1 MKKVSLFVLILLLCS
16 VWIAILN
23 NPAVKAEPKTL
34 VVPLFYN
41 TIQEAVDAASDGDT
55 VFVKSGTY
63 NESVSIDVA
72 ISLIGEDPA
81 TTIINGD
88 MRLSGTVVLICHH
101 YVNVT
106 GFTIQP
112 SAYSWTRRGIHLLH
126 VSYCN
131 VFGNVILNNE
141 EGIWVYGCS
150 TINITGNTVSGKG
163 SGILLEC
170 SPANLICRN
179 ILRNNN
185 LGARFIASPNN
196 TLCNNTISNNKHGG
210 LVVDSDGNSILD
222 NIIEHNRASGIE
234 LLGVNNI
241 LKSNKFNNNT
251 LNFDI
256 DPKLRVDFRNSQF
269 LNDIDSSNTIEGK
282 PIIFWINK
290 QDQTVPEDA
299 AFVVLVNCKNIIV
312 ENLHLSKNPVEII
325 LVSTVNSKVT
335 NNSVEAPDYVIFV
348 HNSSGNTIANNFVLN
363 GGIGIFLHSSFQN
376 ELIGNSVTEATS
388 GITLEFSKE
397 NIIDGNIIFGGYVG
411 IRLDDSNSNI
421 VRKNVVKNCEMVAL
435 SFWRNTSQNLFYLN
449 SIFNNTKNVEP
460 YREIGPVFQFNIW
473 DNGTI
478 GNYWGDYVGTD
489 DNEDG
494 IGDSPYV
501 IPGVKWDNDAGG
513 DVSFIAGYDNYPL
526 TEPYAI
532 PEFPSWILLITFVAL
547 VAVAVIY
554 SKKLQ
559 NRGISK

>member
-1 MKKVSLFVLILLLCS
+1 MRKGSALALILLLCS
-16 VWIAILN
+16 IWLPILDVRT
-23 NPAVKAEPKTL
+23 VKAEAKTI
-34 VVPLFYN
+34 VVPEDYA

-55 VFVKSGTY
+55 VFVKSGIY

-81 TTIINGD
+81 TTTIIGD
-88 MRLSGTVVLICHH
+88 MRLSGTVVLIRHH
-101 YVNVT
+101 YVNIT

-112 SAYSWTRRGIHLLH
+112 SSYSWTRRGVHLLH

-150 TINITGNTVSGKG
+150 TINITGNTVSGNG
-163 SGILLEC
+163 PGILLEC
-170 SPANLICRN
+170 SPANLICCN
-179 ILRNNN
+179 FLRNNN
-185 LGARFIASPNN
+185 LGVRFIASPNN
-196 TLCNNTISNNKHGG
+196 TLCNNTIFNNLHG

-241 LKSNKFNNNT
+241 LKSNKLNNNT

-269 LNDIDSSNTIEGK
+269 LNDVDSSNTIEGK

-290 QDQTVPEDA
+290 QGQTVPEDA
-299 AFVVLVNCKNIIV
+299 AVVVLVNCENIIV

-325 LVSTVNSKVT
+325 LMSTVNSKVT

-348 HNSSGNTIANNFVLN
+348 HNSSGNTIANNFVWN
-363 GGIGIFLHSSFQN
+363 GGIGIFLHSSSQN
-376 ELIGNSVTEATS
+376 EVIGNSVTEATS

-397 NIIDGNIIFGGYVG
+397 NIIDGNFIFGGFVG
-411 IRLDDSNSNI
+411 IRLDDSNNNV
-421 VRKNVVKNCEMVAL
+421 VRKNVVKDCEMVAL
-435 SFWRNTSQNLFYLN
+435 SFWRNASQNLFFLN

-460 YREIGPVFQFNIW
+460 YLAIGPVFQFNIW

-494 IGDSPYV
+494 IGDSPYE

-513 DVSFIAGYDNYPL
+513 AVSFVAGYDNYPL
-526 TEPYAI
+526 TEPYLI
-532 PEFPSWILLITFVAL
+532 PEFSSWAPLLVTL
-547 VAVAVIY
+547 VAVLFVAVVY
-554 SKKLQ
+554 RKRLAK
-559 NRGISK
+559 

>member
-1 MKKVSLFVLILLLCS
+1 MSGINNVLKGNK
-16 VWIAILN
+16 LN
-23 NPAVKAEPKTL
+23 NNP
-34 VVPLFYN
+34 
-41 TIQEAVDAASDGDT
+41 
-55 VFVKSGTY
+55 
-63 NESVSIDVA
+63 
-72 ISLIGEDPA
+72 
-81 TTIINGD
+81 
-88 MRLSGTVVLICHH
+88 
-101 YVNVT
+101 VN
-106 GFTIQP
+106 F
-112 SAYSWTRRGIHLLH
+112 
-126 VSYCN
+126 
-131 VFGNVILNNE
+131 E
-141 EGIWVYGCS
+141 
-150 TINITGNTVSGKG
+150 
-163 SGILLEC
+163 
-170 SPANLICRN
+170 
-179 ILRNNN
+179 
-185 LGARFIASPNN
+185 
-196 TLCNNTISNNKHGG
+196 
-210 LVVDSDGNSILD
+210 
-222 NIIEHNRASGIE
+222 
-234 LLGVNNI
+234 
-241 LKSNKFNNNT
+241 
-251 LNFDI
+251 I
-256 DPKLRVDFRNSQF
+256 DPKLRVDFYNSNF
-269 LNDIDSSNTIEGK
+269 ANDVDSSNIIEGK
-282 PIIFWINK
+282 PIIYWLNK